1 MGMLCPCDT
10 RRVILQVLKTWMR
23 FIHQILTILN
33 KLNLGKHRGPQ
44 ISISQ
49 MH

>member
-1 MGMLCPCDT
+1 M
-10 RRVILQVLKTWMR
+10 WMR